1 MPVKGGA
8 QKEDNLMYPFLIA
21 GLVVVI
27 DQITKALALSYLKD
41 GQSIPII
48 NKIFYL
54 TLVQNTGAA
63 FGLFKNQTAFFV
75 VISIIAII
83 SIAFFLRKNKTA
95 LNFPLALILGG
106 AMGNLIDRLRCS
118 HTVVDFLDFR
128 VWPVFNFADSC
139 ISVGTF
145 LLFLLIIRGRK
156 A

>member
-21 GLVVVI
+21 GLVVII
-27 DQITKALALSYLKD
+27 DQITKALAVANLKI
-41 GQSIPII
+41 GESHPII
-48 NKIFYL
+48 NKFFYL

-63 FGLFKNQTAFFV
+63 FGLFKNQAAFFIFISVV
-75 VISIIAII
+75 VIIFMV
-83 SIAFFLRKNKTA
+83 FFLSKRKVVQY
-95 LNFPLALILGG
+95 LPLALILGG
-106 AMGNLIDRLRCS
+106 AIGNLIDRLRLGY
-118 HTVVDFLDFR
+118 VIDFLDFR

-156 A
+156 T